1 MSTEALPSQPARRGG
16 VPRGIARTG
25 PALLA
30 YGFRP
35 FFLAAGLFAIAAMGL
50 WIGALTLGWPVGGA
64 AGPLLWHAHEMPFG
78 YAPAAL
84 AGFMLTAI
92 PNWTGRLPVSG
103 RPLLGLVAVWLAG
116 RAAMLVPDALPA
128 WASAAIDAAFLPLLA
143 AVAAREIVAG
153 RNWRNLPVVAAV
165 TALALA
171 NLAFHATVLVAGDI
185 GIVSRATVGLYV
197 ALVALIGG
205 RIIPSFT
212 RNWLARRGAKT
223 LPAPFAAFDRVAIA
237 ALLVALAS
245 WAAFPETPVTAA
257 LAFAAALLNAAR
269 LARWRG
275 AATLEEPLV
284 LVLHVAY
291 GFLPLGLG
299 CVGLA
304 ALGWLGQPSA
314 LHVLTVGVIGGMT
327 LAVMTRATRGHTGH
341 PLSASPVTSAAY
353 LALVL
358 AAVIRPFAEL
368 VAGHYH
374 LLLGA
379 SGVLWIAAFALF
391 VIEYGPMLTHRRDGQ
406 PQRTGENASRP

>member
-1 MSTEALPSQPARRGG
+1 MSTESVPRHPARRGG
-16 VPRGIARTG
+16 IPRGISRTG
-25 PALLA
+25 PAILA

-35 FFLAAGLFAIAAMGL
+35 FFLAAGLFAIAVMVL

-64 AGPLLWHAHEMPFG
+64 YGPLAWHGHEMLFG

-116 RAAMLVPDALPA
+116 RVAMLAPDGLPL
-128 WASAAIDAAFLPLLA
+128 WASAAADAAFLPLLG

-153 RNWRNLPVVAAV
+153 RNWRNLPVIAAV
-165 TALALA
+165 TALAVA
-171 NLAFHATVLVAGDI
+171 NLAFHATVALAGDV
-185 GIVSRATVGLYV
+185 GSVWRATTGLYL

-212 RNWLARRGAKT
+212 RNWLARRGGGA
-223 LPAPFAAFDRVAIA
+223 LPAPFGRFDRVAIA
-237 ALLVALAS
+237 VLLVALAS
-245 WAAFPETPVTAA
+245 WTALPESPATALFAFTAA
-257 LAFAAALLNAAR
+257 GLHAGR

-275 AATLEEPLV
+275 WATLEEPLV

-291 GFLPLGLG
+291 AFLPLGLG
-299 CVGLA
+299 CVGLG

-327 LAVMTRATRGHTGH
+327 VAVMTRATRGHTGH
-341 PLSASPVTSAAY
+341 PLTASPMTSVAY

-368 VAGHYH
+368 LTAHYH
-374 LLLGA
+374 LLLGT
-379 SGVLWIAAFALF
+379 SGVLWIAAFSLF
-391 VIEYGPMLTHRRDGQ
+391 VIEHGPMLARRRGQ
-406 PQRTGENASRP
+406 PGQ